1 MGKKKKEHRK
11 RVQQRNNEIKGA
23 QKIYQKM
30 YQDVMMK
37 QIEAIRSEQEK
48 RNESSSGDTSSTG
61 ITLNMG

>member
-37 QIEAIRSEQEK
+37 QIEAIRDEQEK

>member
-37 QIEAIRSEQEK
+37 QIEAIRAEQEK